1 MTYFFRVAGLT
12 AVAFTIATGA
22 AFAGS
27 TPSGADG
34 QVDGRAITA
43 SYSDHEAIAAV
54 AADPA
59 QNDLADQNDLN
70 VTTEDTVS
78 APIAQHA
85 LASIEAVV
93 ASARDDDNAGDL
105 SAKSLP
111 ELVNV
116 YASSEVP
123 DAELECLATAVYYE
137 AKSESLAGQ
146 LAVAEVVLNRTTSG
160 RFPAS
165 VCGVV
170 KQRGQF
176 SFVRAGRLPSVPRAS
191 RDWREAVA
199 ISHIAR
205 QDLAKGAAPRALF
218 FHARR
223 VSPNWNLTKVAMVG
237 NHVFYR

>member
-1 MTYFFRVAGLT
+1 MTHFFRAAGLT
-12 AVAFTIATGA
+12 AVAFSIATGA

-27 TPSGADG
+27 TPSGANG
-34 QVDGRAITA
+34 QVDGRPITA
-43 SYSDHEAIAAV
+43 SFADHETTPVV
-54 AADPA
+54 AGDVAE
-59 QNDLADQNDLN
+59 NGLA
-70 VTTEDTVS
+70 TMTESENTAVS
-78 APIAQHA
+78 APVSQHA

-93 ASARDDDNAGDL
+93 ASAQDDDSAGDL

-111 ELVNV
+111 ELVSL

-137 AKSESLAGQ
+137 AKSESLGGQ
-146 LAVAEVVLNRTTSG
+146 LAVAEVIINRTTSG